1 MKNKEIEMI
10 DKLIELKIEQALLEI
25 RGIFPHKEK
34 WQNEKEIADFK
45 EQMKKNDYIDK
56 F

>member
-25 RGIFPHKEK
+25 SRYFL
-34 WQNEKEIADFK
+34 
-45 EQMKKNDYIDK
+45 KK
-56 F
+56 